1 MPERYFDKFQVINYA
16 NTVAVNL
23 TQRSVVL
30 NSVYSN
36 PNLYYLYNI
45 KPYERPDTIADE
57 YYQDQYMSWILYL
70 TNKMVD
76 PYYDWNLDQ
85 DTFDAFIIKKY
96 DSYENASS
104 KVKYFRNNWYTQP
117 EQISVSQYTNIV
129 SANGSLARY
138 YNPTY
143 LDDTKNTIPN
153 GYVRKR
159 EDWEY
164 NTNRVVSYAVA
175 NGSAFVSD
183 EIVNVTFNANSTG
196 RGQVSF
202 SNSSTVILQHLFDS
216 TSNGTITANSYLYG
230 RESKANT
237 IFTSVTSLANNIPS
251 SESSYWDPVTYF
263 QYELEIN
270 EKNKSI
276 QVLDK
281 RYSTQISKELKRL
294 MK

>member
-1 MPERYFDKFQVINYA
+1 MPEKYFEKFQLINYA

-30 NSVYSN
+30 NSVYSS

-85 DTFDAFIIKKY
+85 DTFDAFIVKKY
-96 DSYENASS
+96 GSYENASS
-104 KVKYFRNNWYTQP
+104 KIKYFRNNWYTQP

-153 GYVRKR
+153 GYIRKR

-183 EIVNVTFNANSTG
+183 EIVNVTFSANSTG

-202 SNSSTVILQHLFDS
+202 SNSSTVVLQHLFDS

-237 IFTSVTSLANNIPS
+237 VFTSVTSLANNIPS

-281 RYSTQISKELKRL
+281 RYSTKISKELKRL

>member
-16 NTVAVNL
+16 NTIAVNL

-30 NSVYSN
+30 NSVYSS

-85 DTFDAFIIKKY
+85 DTFDAFIVKKY
-96 DSYENASS
+96 GSYENASS
-104 KVKYFRNNWYTQP
+104 KIKYFRNNWYTQP
-117 EQISVSQYTNIV
+117 DPISVSQYTNIV

-153 GYVRKR
+153 GYIRKR

-183 EIVNVTFNANSTG
+183 EIVNVTFSANSTG

-237 IFTSVTSLANNIPS
+237 VFTSVTSLANNIPS
-251 SESSYWDPVTYF
+251 SESTYWDPVTYF

-281 RYSTQISKELKRL
+281 RYSTKISKELKRL

>member
-1 MPERYFDKFQVINYA
+1 MPERYFQKFQLINYA
-16 NTVAVNL
+16 NTVAVNI

-36 PNLYYLYNI
+36 PSLYYLYNI
-45 KPYERPDTIADE
+45 KPHERPDTIADE

-96 DSYENASS
+96 GSYENASS
-104 KVKYFRNNWYTQP
+104 KIKYFRNNWYTQP

-143 LDDTKNTIPN
+143 LDDIKNTIPN
-153 GYVRKR
+153 GYVRKK
-159 EDWEY
+159 EDWVY
-164 NTNRVVSYAVA
+164 NTNRIVSYAVA
-175 NGSAFVSD
+175 NGSLFVSD
-183 EIVNVTFNANSTG
+183 EIVNVTFSANSTG
-196 RGQVSF
+196 RGQVNF
-202 SNSSTVILQHLFDS
+202 SNSSIVVLKNLFDN

-237 IFTSVTSLANNIPS
+237 VFTNTTSLANNIPS
-251 SESSYWDPVTYF
+251 SEVTYWDPVTYF

-276 QVLDK
+276 QILEK
-281 RYSTQISKELKRL
+281 RHSTQISKELKRL

>member
-1 MPERYFDKFQVINYA
+1 MPERYFEKFQLINYA
-16 NTVAVNL
+16 NTIAVNL

-30 NSVYSN
+30 NSVYSS

-45 KPYERPDTIADE
+45 KPYERADTVADE

-85 DTFDAFIIKKY
+85 NTFDAFIVKKY
-96 DSYENASS
+96 GSYDNSVS

-117 EQISVSQYTNIV
+117 DVISVSQYNTIV

-138 YNPTY
+138 YAPTY
-143 LDDTKNTIPN
+143 LDDTKNTVPN

-159 EDWEY
+159 EDWQY
-164 NTNRVVSYAVA
+164 NTNRVASYAVA

-183 EIVNVTFNANSTG
+183 EIVNVTFDANNTG

-202 SNSSTVILQHLFDS
+202 SNSSTVILQHLFD
-216 TSNGTITANSYLYG
+216 TTTTGTITGSSYLYG
-230 RESKANT
+230 RQSKANT
-237 IFTSVTSLANNIPS
+237 VFTAVTSLANNIPS
-251 SESSYWDPVTYF
+251 SETTYWDAVTYF

-270 EKNKSI
+270 ERNKSI

-281 RYSTQISKELKRL
+281 RYSTQISRELKRL

>member
-1 MPERYFDKFQVINYA
+1 MPERYFQKFQLINYA
-16 NTVAVNL
+16 NTVAVNI

-36 PNLYYLYNI
+36 PSLYYLYNI
-45 KPYERPDTIADE
+45 KPHERPDTIADE
-57 YYQDQYMSWILYL
+57 YYKDQYMSWILYL

-96 DSYENASS
+96 GSYENASS
-104 KVKYFRNNWYTQP
+104 KIKYFRNNWYTQP

-138 YNPTY
+138 YNPNY
-143 LDDTKNTIPN
+143 LDDIKNTIPN
-153 GYVRKR
+153 GYVRKK
-159 EDWEY
+159 EDWVY

-175 NGSAFVSD
+175 NGSLFVSD
-183 EIVNVTFNANSTG
+183 EIVNVTFSANSTG
-196 RGQVSF
+196 RGQVNF
-202 SNSSTVILQHLFDS
+202 SNSSIVVLKNLFDS

-237 IFTSVTSLANNIPS
+237 VFTNTTSLANNIPS
-251 SESSYWDPVTYF
+251 SEVTYWDPVTYF

-276 QVLDK
+276 QVLEK

>member
-1 MPERYFDKFQVINYA
+1 M
-16 NTVAVNL
+16 
-23 TQRSVVL
+23 
-30 NSVYSN
+30 
-36 PNLYYLYNI
+36 
-45 KPYERPDTIADE
+45 
-57 YYQDQYMSWILYL
+57 
-70 TNKMVD
+70 
-76 PYYDWNLDQ
+76 
-85 DTFDAFIIKKY
+85 
-96 DSYENASS
+96 
-104 KVKYFRNNWYTQP
+104 
-117 EQISVSQYTNIV
+117 
-129 SANGSLARY
+129 
-138 YNPTY
+138 
-143 LDDTKNTIPN
+143 
-153 GYVRKR
+153 
-159 EDWEY
+159 EY

-237 IFTSVTSLANNIPS
+237 VFTSVTSLANNIPS

>member
-16 NTVAVNL
+16 NTIAVNL

-30 NSVYSN
+30 SSVYSS

-96 DSYENASS
+96 GSYENASS

-153 GYVRKR
+153 GYVRKK

-175 NGSAFVSD
+175 NGTAFVSD
-183 EIVNVTFNANSTG
+183 EIVNVTFSANSTG

-237 IFTSVTSLANNIPS
+237 VFTNTTSLANNIPS
-251 SESSYWDPVTYF
+251 SEVAYWDPVTYF

-276 QVLDK
+276 QVLEK